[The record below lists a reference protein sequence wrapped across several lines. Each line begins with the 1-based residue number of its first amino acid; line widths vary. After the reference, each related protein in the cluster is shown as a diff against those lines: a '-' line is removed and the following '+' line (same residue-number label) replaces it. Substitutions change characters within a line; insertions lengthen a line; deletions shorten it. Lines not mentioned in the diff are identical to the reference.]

1 MRNNHK
7 AIIELHY
14 MPSTVFLAVWQ
25 HFDQVIIESKEKFK
39 KQTFRNRCRILTANK
54 IESLIVPVQK
64 ASNNI
69 PIQEIRIDYN
79 QNWVHTHW
87 KSIQSAYGNAP
98 FFEHYG
104 QELNDILYKKHRF
117 LFDLNLE
124 ILKYI
129 LSVLNIEKDLLFT
142 QNFIQEYP
150 SDVTDLRTEIHPK
163 KNLEPIAFY
172 QPVIQVFGKQF
183 VENLSVIDLI
193 FNEGPNAGEIIN
205 RSIHNELNK

>member
-1 MRNNHK
+1 
-7 AIIELHY
+7 

-39 KQTFRNRCRILTANK
+39 KQSFRNRCRILTANK

-69 PIQEIRIDYN
+69 PVQEIRIDYN
-79 QNWVHTHW
+79 QNWLHTHW
-87 KSIQSAYGNAP
+87 NSIQSAYGNAP

-104 QELNDILYKKHRF
+104 PVLKDILYKKHRF

-129 LSVLNIEKDLLFT
+129 LGVLNVEQDLLFT
-142 QNFIQEYP
+142 QNFIKEYP
-150 SDVTDLRTEIHPK
+150 SEVTDLRAEIHPK
-163 KNLEPIAFY
+163 KSLKPLAFY
-172 QPVIQVFGKQF
+172 QPVEYVQVFGKHF

-193 FNEGPNAGEIIN
+193 FNEGPNAEEIIK
-205 RSIHNELNK
+205 RSIRKELNK